1 MAQNANNIEVG
12 AGRIWIG
19 GVVPTTGTPPSLSV
33 HTSGVPSTPQT
44 GFTEVGHTFG
54 DSVFSTGGTYQDIES
69 EQAFGIVDTY
79 VDSQMCELTFVAQE
93 RVYLLLKTLFDGVGT
108 VTDGSKHLF
117 YGGGPFTVASQ
128 VVMLTAQQRKAPTKW
143 ETLTIYKAQ
152 SVSGIKLTYS
162 RKNVGRYEVKMR
174 GVHDTSRSVGD
185 QLYQFVREL

>member
-19 GVVPTTGTPPSLSV
+19 GVAPATGTPPTLAV
-33 HTSGVPSTPQT
+33 HTSGVPSSPQT

-54 DSVFSTGGTYQDIES
+54 DAVFSTSGSYQDIES

-79 VDSQMCELTFVAQE
+79 VDGQMCELTFVAQE

-117 YGGGPFTVASQ
+117 YGGGAFTVASQ
-128 VVMLTAQQRKAPTKW
+128 TVMLTAVQRKAPTKY
-143 ETLTIYKAQ
+143 EILTIYKAQ

-162 RKNVGRYEVKMR
+162 RKNVGRYEVKLR

-185 QLYQFVREL
+185 QLYQFFREL